1 MQRAAT
7 AARRSPDARAVWDPH
22 VKRRLNYQRV
32 QKHYDALAA
41 TGPTPML
48 KEPWNVSLDNR
59 QPKSMNMKHLKVR
72 AKKAQLEAERF
83 AEVEMENR
91 NLLRKMTH
99 IMNNDPLTRRSEAG
113 GLVSTPFLF
122 RSVLQAKPGLRC
134 DVGHYPQTAS
144 RNLAPRKSLNLDA
157 RRKEQRRIE
166 RENSRMLERIVTQ
179 KPFYSAKR
187 WAKERRMDEYYLS
200 NVRSREVK
208 DITRN
213 FSRNVPPSSG
223 AYEQYIASRAR
234 PHSAP
239 AFGRSSAGR
248 P

>member
-122 RSVLQAKPGLRC
+122 RSVLQALNIFNDSDINRPVEPARLKHMRLERRIGAARCQRAIEALRQP
-134 DVGHYPQTAS
+134 DRTHEAGNRAHRARVPLGAAF
-144 RNLAPRKSLNLDA
+144 LARHGSDCGRDGAIPA
-157 RRKEQRRIE
+157 RRTHRRCC
-166 RENSRMLERIVTQ
+166 RGSRRSPGAQL
-179 KPFYSAKR
+179 AL
-187 WAKERRMDEYYLS
+187 RR
-200 NVRSREVK
+200 
-208 DITRN
+208 
-213 FSRNVPPSSG
+213 
-223 AYEQYIASRAR
+223 AC
-234 PHSAP
+234 
-239 AFGRSSAGR
+239 
-248 P
+248 